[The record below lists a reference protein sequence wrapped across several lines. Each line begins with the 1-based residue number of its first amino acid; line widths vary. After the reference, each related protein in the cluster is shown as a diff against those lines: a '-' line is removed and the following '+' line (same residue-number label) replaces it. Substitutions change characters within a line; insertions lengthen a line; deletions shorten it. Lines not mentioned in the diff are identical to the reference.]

1 MNIRQHIPNLLTLGN
16 LACGVIAI
24 ILIATRFDE
33 TLGVFLLFLA
43 AIFDVFDGAI
53 ARKLGVSGEL
63 GKQLDSL
70 ADVVS
75 FGVAPSVIIYKLLE
89 NSLDPEYAWMKYLA
103 VLNAV
108 CAAWRLANFNLSDDQ
123 HKDFRGMP
131 SPANGL
137 LWASILSVY
146 AFEKWYDLNNLAFVL
161 TLPTS
166 LIFTLLIATSMLM
179 ISDVRMFSFKF
190 QPGGIRANKIQAAF
204 GFATLS
210 LLAYAGIQ
218 YHNPL
223 MALPFCLLLY
233 IVFSLY
239 YHFFMT
245 EESMD

>member
-16 LACGVIAI
+16 LGCGVIAI

-33 TLGVFLLFLA
+33 TLGVFLLFVA
-43 AIFDVFDGAI
+43 AIFDVFDGAV

-75 FGVAPSVIIYKLLE
+75 FGVAPSVIIYKMLE
-89 NSLDPEYAWMKYLA
+89 NSLDPQYAWMKYIA
-103 VLNAV
+103 VVNAL
-108 CAAWRLANFNLSDDQ
+108 CAAWRLANFNLSNDQ

-131 SPANGL
+131 SPANGM
-137 LWASILSVY
+137 LWASLLSVF
-146 AFEKWYDLNNLAFVL
+146 AFEKWYDLNNLAFTL

-166 LIFTLLIATSMLM
+166 LIFTLLISTSMLM

-190 QPGGIRANKIQAAF
+190 QPGGIRTNKIQFAF
-204 GFATLS
+204 GLS
-210 LLAYAGIQ
+210 SIALLTYAGIQ

-233 IVFSLY
+233 MVLSLY

-245 EESMD
+245 EASAD

>member
-1 MNIRQHIPNLLTLGN
+1 MKIRQHIPNLLTLGN

-43 AIFDVFDGAI
+43 AIFDVFDGAV

-75 FGVAPSVIIYKLLE
+75 FGVAPSIIIFKMLE
-89 NSLDPEYAWMKYLA
+89 NSLEPDFAWMKYFA
-103 VLNAV
+103 VFNAL
-108 CAAWRLANFNLSDDQ
+108 CAAWRLAHFNLSHDQ

-137 LWASILSVY
+137 LWASLLSVF
-146 AFEKWYDLNNLAFVL
+146 AFEKWYDLNNLAFTL

-166 LIFTLLIATSMLM
+166 LLFTLLIATSMLM

-190 QPGGIRANKIQAAF
+190 EAGGIRANKIQFVFVILMVAMLT
-204 GFATLS
+204 FAW
-210 LLAYAGIQ
+210 IQ

-223 MALPFCLLLY
+223 IALPFCLMLY
-233 IVFSLY
+233 IVLSLY

-245 EESMD
+245 EESAD